1 MEGLVLQSASLEVVK
16 VLADL
21 GMMGA
26 VLIGGGGVWWVL
38 RRNGR
43 TNGEMGKMLEVMKG
57 REERIDRM
65 LDELSSQG
73 RHLEQMV
80 AEEQRTGRALEQLV
94 DRIDRF
100 MFGKFGRLDQ

>member
-1 MEGLVLQSASLEVVK
+1 VEVLLLQSAGLEAVK
-16 VLADL
+16 MLADL

-38 RRNGR
+38 RRNGK
-43 TNGEMGKMLEVMKG
+43 TNGEMGKLLDVMKG
-57 REERIDRM
+57 REQRIDRM
-65 LDELSSQG
+65 LDELAGQG

-80 AEEQRTGRALEQLV
+80 AEEQRTARAMENLV

-100 MFGKFGRLDQ
+100 MFGRFGEK